1 MRIYDIPDDTFESED
16 DDDDEDDEDDDED
29 DEESSDDD
37 GMYFRW
43 FISSYP
49 VILLFLKSLLEVCS
63 QKLFNLILIQIFLLY
78 RYLYFIPIGF
88 QLLLMFILTR
98 LNENDKRVF
107 VF

>member
-49 VILLFLKSLLEVCS
+49 VILLFLKSLL
-63 QKLFNLILIQIFLLY
+63 
-78 RYLYFIPIGF
+78 
-88 QLLLMFILTR
+88 
-98 LNENDKRVF
+98 
-107 VF
+107 

>member
-43 FISSYP
+43 FISSKP
-49 VILLFLKSLLEVCS
+49 VIFCSL
-63 QKLFNLILIQIFLLY
+63 N
-78 RYLYFIPIGF
+78 LYFKSVVKSCLI
-88 QLLLMFILTR
+88 
-98 LNENDKRVF
+98 
-107 VF
+107 